1 MFATLLADDLLSA
14 ELAKHG
20 EERQAGELALGQGSG
35 FGFRLLP
42 PSQINC
48 YFLFSCR
55 KFNYIYRKYL

>member
-20 EERQAGELALGQGSG
+20 EERQAGELALGRGSG
-35 FGFRLLP
+35 FGFRQPLRVHP

-48 YFLFSCR
+48 YFLF
-55 KFNYIYRKYL
+55 FVP